1 MNIEK
6 NIKNTSIV
14 ITDLN
19 PIDTKE
25 LYLRFLNYSFDNDLE
40 LCFKALD
47 KTINNFDIRTNNLF
61 DIKKRF
67 LLSVTIYTS
76 LDISNGLINDFLS
89 NFVLI
94 FEKNLK
100 DLESE
105 RQSILN
111 GYKNIDT
118 KYFIIQFFNTEK
130 IINLLDNTNFQ
141 IFLFN
146 GLNKDPIKTLSYIS
160 NNLFDYFDKEINLN
174 NIDLKE
180 LTNQIN
186 QYIGLY

>member
-1 MNIEK
+1 M
-6 NIKNTSIV
+6 
-14 ITDLN
+14 
-19 PIDTKE
+19 
-25 LYLRFLNYSFDNDLE
+25 E

-100 DLESE
+100 DLKSE

-118 KYFIIQFFNTEK
+118 KYFIIQFFNSEK
-130 IINLLDNTNFQ
+130 
-141 IFLFN
+141 
-146 GLNKDPIKTLSYIS
+146 
-160 NNLFDYFDKEINLN
+160 
-174 NIDLKE
+174 
-180 LTNQIN
+180 
-186 QYIGLY
+186 